1 MAKDVAKFQQAAN
14 ILQQV
19 DVSEIFTALALGIA
33 DAQKKLDDHS
43 IAQVIRLSQH
53 EIAGKSL
60 LELGFVPAFYSFTY
74 ADISASINLKMAL
87 KESFEFGIGLN
98 AQYESG
104 GSQSTSASDRD
115 SQQSYQREKS
125 DFRSNRRFAIKSSS
139 QQSISVNNNHYRLDQ
154 SLGIVSKIEKLHTE
168 IIQQE
173 EIERLNVNIRQP
185 LATRYVPSDQLT
197 VLKLTDY
204 NGNDVDSTGDGTN
217 NVIISGHENL
227 GAAFPGTAA
236 KYGFSRRQMF
246 GVGSNALDMEVY
258 FGFDKRMINA
268 QYHEGPVDNRDG
280 RMDAMA
286 ALADVLRVDPDLKAT
301 IYGHTDSSG
310 PNSYNDNLSTDRC
323 EAMRNWLVAR
333 GARLEQIQIKPQGE
347 RLANEEGPDNTPNP
361 IYRKVNIVLDIGKDY
376 VYYDSALNSPQPA
389 QTDGQPNFFI
399 VPASNPDPVL
409 INADSE
415 SAFNSLTESETID
428 NVEYKLDGNTEIE
441 FFAYSN
447 TSESI
452 ELRTEEG
459 AEEEI
464 RISENESRRDQMRT
478 SGSSSDTNRTFAIG
492 GSIDFRM
499 SKQFE
504 MSMEGNA
511 SMSARMVAAPPPTGL
526 LDHINEQLKK

>member
-19 DVSEIFTALALGIA
+19 DVSEIFTALAVGIA

-43 IAQVIRLSQH
+43 ITQVIRLSQH

-74 ADISASINLKMAL
+74 ADISASISLKMAL
-87 KESFEFGIGLN
+87 KESFELGIRLN

-104 GSQSTSASDRD
+104 GSRSTSASDRD
-115 SQQSYQREKS
+115 SQQSYQSEKT
-125 DFRSNRRFAIKSSS
+125 DFRSNRRFSIKSGS
-139 QQSISVNNNHYRLDQ
+139 QQSIVVNNNHYRLDQ
-154 SLGIVSKIEKLHTE
+154 SLGIVSRIEKLHGE
-168 IIQQE
+168 IIQQDQ
-173 EIERLNVNIRQP
+173 IERININIRQP
-185 LATRYVPSDQLT
+185 LATRYVPSDQFT
-197 VLKLTDY
+197 VLKVTDY
-204 NGNDVDSTGDGTN
+204 NGNNVDSNGDGTN
-217 NVIISGHENL
+217 NVILSGNENL
-227 GAAFPGTAA
+227 GGAFPGTGA

-246 GVGSNALDMEVY
+246 GVGENALDMEVY

-268 QYHEGPVDNRDG
+268 LYHEGPVDNRDG
-280 RMDAMA
+280 RLDAMA
-286 ALADVLRVDPDLKAT
+286 ALADVLRVDPTLKIT

-310 PNSYNDNLSTDRC
+310 PNRYNDNLSADRC
-323 EAMRNWLVAR
+323 EAMRKWLVAR
-333 GARLEQIQIKPQGE
+333 GARLEQIQNKPQGE

-361 IYRKVNIVLDIGKDY
+361 VYRKVSIVLDNGKDY
-376 VYYDSALNSPQPA
+376 AYYDPALNNPQPA
-389 QTDGQPNFFI
+389 QANDQPNYFI
-399 VPASNPDPVL
+399 IPPANPDPVL
-409 INADSE
+409 INAESE

-428 NVEYKLDGNTEIE
+428 NVEYKLDKNTEIE

-464 RISENESRRDQMRT
+464 RLSENESRREQMTT
-478 SGSSSDTNRTFAIG
+478 SGSSTDTNRTFAIG

-511 SMSARMVAAPPPTGL
+511 SMSARMVATPPPTAL